1 MNEKIIYKDLSY
13 KIVGIV
19 YKVYNDLGYG
29 YQEKYYKNAISLE
42 FDKEHLG
49 YNRKKEIKLNY
60 SGKNIGRY
68 FLDFIIENKIIL
80 EIKITNYFHSR
91 DIKQILGYLKSAK
104 LKLGILVLVTPNGIK
119 CKRIINPTGIQ

>member
-49 YNRKKEIKLNY
+49 YNREKEIKLNY

>member
-19 YKVYNDLGYG
+19 YKVYNDLGYD